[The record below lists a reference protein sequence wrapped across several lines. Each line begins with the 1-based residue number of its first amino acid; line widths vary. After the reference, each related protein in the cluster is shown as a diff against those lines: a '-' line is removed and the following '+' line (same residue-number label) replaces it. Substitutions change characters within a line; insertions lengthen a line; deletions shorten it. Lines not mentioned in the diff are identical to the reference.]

1 MLTDVVDWLAKY
13 LIKHTMDDGVRR
25 SYRGNGRG
33 PSCVTRPLVKLIR
46 AIAQCTGN
54 KHVRGTEEQLAT
66 EAVHSL
72 FLEENRVLGS
82 DVTHR
87 K

>member
-1 MLTDVVDWLAKY
+1 M
-13 LIKHTMDDGVRR
+13 IKHMMDDRVRR

-33 PSCVTRPLVKLIR
+33 PTGVTRPLVKLIR
-46 AIAQCTGN
+46 AIAQCAGN
-54 KHVRGTEEQLAT
+54 KHVRGTEQRLTT
-66 EAVHSL
+66 EAVHSSY
-72 FLEENRVLGS
+72 LEENRVLGS